1 MDTYDIDFL
10 AEQLKREVTSLVLSV
25 QVEKK
30 LDQNCYLRLIDVLK
44 NITVT
49 LKDVECVPKLILLNI
64 HVAINSIINER
75 PYLSEGEVIF
85 LETVVSTF
93 NKYFY
98 YILTNETYDE
108 RVPGVPRIF

>member
-10 AEQLKREVTSLVLSV
+10 AEQLKREGTSLVLSV
-25 QVEKK
+25 QIEKK
-30 LDQNCYLRLIDVLK
+30 LDQHCYLRLIDILK
-44 NITVT
+44 NITLT
-49 LKDVECVPKLILLNI
+49 LKDVECVPKLLLLNI

-75 PYLSEGEVIF
+75 PYLSESEFI
-85 LETVVSTF
+85 LSETVISTL

-98 YILTNETYDE
+98 YILKNEKYDE